1 MFERIASKNNIQLA
15 MGRIRHLHFVGIGGI
30 GMSGIAEVFL
40 NLGFDISGSDRADNA
55 NVRRLKALGIKIFL
69 EHSAENL
76 EKADVV
82 VVSSAIDETNP
93 ELIKARDQRIPIVP
107 RAAMLA
113 ELMRFRYGIAVSGTH
128 GKTTTTSLAA
138 SLLAEGGMDPTFII
152 GGALNSVGSNAR
164 LGDSHYLV
172 AEADESDASFLLLQ
186 PMIAVV
192 TNIDEDHM
200 STYKGDIGKLRKTFQ
215 EFLQHLPFYGLAVIC
230 IDDPRARDLIP
241 QVPRP
246 IVTYGLAEDADI
258 RATNISQT
266 GRHSSFTVAR
276 RDEDNWIDVELNMP
290 GIHNVQNALAA
301 ITVASELGVADEDI
315 IKGLKLFQG
324 VARRF
329 QLFEKLKFENGTTL
343 LVDDYAHHPRE
354 IEATI
359 NAIRTGWPNKRIV
372 LIFQPHRYS
381 RTRDLFEDFTKILAE
396 LDVLL
401 LLDVYP
407 AGELAI
413 TGADSRA
420 LIRAIRLRGKNEPVY
435 VESINALFDILPN
448 IIKDED
454 IVVTMGAGDIG
465 NLPAQLVA
473 RFCGKTS
480 D

>member
-1 MFERIASKNNIQLA
+1 MSERIATKNNIQIA

-30 GMSGIAEVFL
+30 GMSGIAEVFF
-40 NLGFDISGSDRADNA
+40 NLGFEISGSDRSDSV
-55 NVRRLKALGIKIFL
+55 NVRRMKNMGIKIVL
-69 EHSAENL
+69 GHSEKNL

-82 VVSSAIDETNP
+82 VVSSAIDASNP

-128 GKTTTTSLAA
+128 GKTTTTSLVA

-152 GGALNSVGSNAR
+152 GGKLNSAGSNAR

-186 PMIAVV
+186 PMIAIV

-200 STYKGDIGKLRKTFQ
+200 STYNGDFAKLLQTFQ

-230 IDDPRARDLIP
+230 IDDPRARDIIP
-241 QVPRP
+241 HVPRP
-246 IVTYGLAEDADI
+246 VVTYGLSEDADI
-258 RATNISQT
+258 RATNIRQVKT
-266 GRHSSFTVAR
+266 LTSFTVAR
-276 RDEDNWIDVELNMP
+276 KDNENWLNIELDMP
-290 GIHNVQNALAA
+290 GTHNVQNALAA
-301 ITVASELGVADEDI
+301 ITVASELGVAAKDI
-315 IKGLKLFQG
+315 VQGLKLFQG

-329 QLFEKLKFENGTTL
+329 QLYEHLKFGERTTF

-354 IEATI
+354 IAATLD
-359 NAIRTGWPNKRIV
+359 AIRAGWPGKRII
-372 LIFQPHRYS
+372 LIFQPHRFS
-381 RTRDLFEDFTKILAE
+381 RTRDLFEDFTKILSE

-407 AGELAI
+407 AGELVI

-435 VESINALFDILPN
+435 VESTDTLFDILPN
-448 IIKDED
+448 IIKDDD
-454 IVVTMGAGDIG
+454 IVITMGAGDIG
-465 NLPAQLVA
+465 NLPAKLVA
-473 RFCGKTS
+473 RFCA
-480 D
+480 